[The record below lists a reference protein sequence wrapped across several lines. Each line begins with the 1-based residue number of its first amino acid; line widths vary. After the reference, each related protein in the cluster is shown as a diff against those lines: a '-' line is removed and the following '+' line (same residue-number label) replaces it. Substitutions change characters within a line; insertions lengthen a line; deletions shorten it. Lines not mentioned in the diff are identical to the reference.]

1 MVPLSKY
8 NSVNWTECGEK
19 NKKMGW
25 NEKKVCYGVL
35 EKETTEQKKE
45 ENGGKWA
52 SVERRGAAAAAGTAC
67 RRRAV
72 SEGNGDSLSRVG
84 NEVSVV
90 I

>member
-1 MVPLSKY
+1 MVPRSKY
-8 NSVNWTECGEK
+8 NSVNCTECGEK
-19 NKKMGW
+19 NKKKGW
-25 NEKKVCYGVL
+25 NEKKVCYSVL
-35 EKETTEQKKE
+35 QKETTEQKKE
-45 ENGGKWA
+45 ENGGRWA
-52 SVERRGAAAAAGTAC
+52 SVERRAAAAAGTAC